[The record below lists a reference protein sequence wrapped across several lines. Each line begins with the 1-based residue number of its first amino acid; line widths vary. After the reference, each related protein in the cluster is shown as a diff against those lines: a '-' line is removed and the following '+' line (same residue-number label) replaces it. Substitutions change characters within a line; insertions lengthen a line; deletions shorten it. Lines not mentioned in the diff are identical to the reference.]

1 MGDGARRVAGRLRSR
16 IPAQDTPAAEVVI
29 DAELVRALLRDQFP
43 DLAELEIVEIASG
56 WDNIIYRLGQDLTA
70 RLPRREVAAVLVE
83 HEQRWLPTL
92 ANRLPLPVPVPV
104 HAGRPALGYPW
115 RWSVC
120 PWLPGVS
127 ALRVPADDTD
137 AATALGRFVGALATP
152 APSDAPPNPFR
163 GVPLAQRSERLD
175 MNLQAIGDAVDR
187 VALRTLWSELV
198 TTPVWGG
205 PPMWIHGD
213 LHPGNVLVDRGR
225 VSAVIDF
232 GDLTGGDPAMDLSAA
247 WMFFPASVR
256 PVFRAAAGGCDDDTW
271 ARARAWAIAFG
282 IACLA
287 SSADNEEF
295 SALGHRTAEQA
306 LRDG

>member
-1 MGDGARRVAGRLRSR
+1 
-16 IPAQDTPAAEVVI
+16 
-29 DAELVRALLRDQFP
+29 
-43 DLAELEIVEIASG
+43 
-56 WDNIIYRLGQDLTA
+56 
-70 RLPRREVAAVLVE
+70 
-83 HEQRWLPTL
+83 
-92 ANRLPLPVPVPV
+92 
-104 HAGRPALGYPW
+104 
-115 RWSVC
+115 
-120 PWLPGVS
+120 
-127 ALRVPADDTD
+127 
-137 AATALGRFVGALATP
+137 
-152 APSDAPPNPFR
+152 
-163 GVPLAQRSERLD
+163 
-175 MNLQAIGDAVDR
+175 
-187 VALRTLWSELV
+187 
-198 TTPVWGG
+198 
-205 PPMWIHGD
+205 MWIHGD